1 MKVKLKIETQWL
13 ELERK
18 SMSKMKQDYEA
29 WERQTLQKAKDAQD
43 LRGLREV
50 FYQLGDRWEFDQA
63 TGAWL
68 GSG

>member
-18 SMSKMKQDYEA
+18 SMSKMKIDYEA
-29 WERQTLQKAKDAQD
+29 WERETLQKAKDAHD

-50 FYQLGDRWEFDQA
+50 FYQLGD
-63 TGAWL
+63 
-68 GSG
+68 